1 MRLLQTVLT
10 ASALVILSGS
20 LDAQSR
26 PNFSG
31 RWIGVLPQENAGE
44 KIDVTHTEATL
55 TEAHGDEHSIT
66 HKLDGTQSRNA
77 FPSHDSEIVMLST
90 AVWVGN
96 TLVVRINTTY
106 SAGNKVETKQV
117 WSLDADGRLNIEF
130 TNRVNTPA
138 EKVIKLVYKKSSAQ
152 SYAAQ
157 QRIP

>member
-1 MRLLQTVLT
+1 MTLLRTALAGSAVL
-10 ASALVILSGS
+10 LVLSGS
-20 LDAQSR
+20 VNTQSR

-31 RWIGVLPQENAGE
+31 SWVVVLPHENAGE
-44 KIDVTHTEATL
+44 KIQVTQTETTL

-96 TLVVRINTTY
+96 TLVVKISTTY
-106 SAGNKVETKQV
+106 TAGNKVETRQV
-117 WSLDADGRLNIEF
+117 WSLDGDGRLNIEF

-138 EKVIKLVYKKSSAQ
+138 EKTVKLVYKKS
-152 SYAAQ
+152 
-157 QRIP
+157 